1 MKDLLTVKQLAALLN
16 VSLEEIQTW
25 QASGAGP
32 KYCELMPGVIRY
44 RPEHVDAWLKSKCS
58 SLDATTSV
66 SQERLTQLKLTYG
79 SAPFTHASVSKRLA
93 ISLAQSK
100 RIVNSLLLSG
110 SIRKLDKKAGKAFM
124 FEFTD

>member
-44 RPEHVDAWLKSKCS
+44 RPEHVEAWLKSKCS
-58 SLDATTSV
+58 PLDAAPV
-66 SQERLTQLKLTYG
+66 SYERLTKLKTIYD
-79 SAPFTHASVSKRLA
+79 SAPFTHASVSKTLA

-110 SIRKLDKKAGKAFM
+110 SIRKLDEKTGKAFM
-124 FEFTD
+124 FEFIK